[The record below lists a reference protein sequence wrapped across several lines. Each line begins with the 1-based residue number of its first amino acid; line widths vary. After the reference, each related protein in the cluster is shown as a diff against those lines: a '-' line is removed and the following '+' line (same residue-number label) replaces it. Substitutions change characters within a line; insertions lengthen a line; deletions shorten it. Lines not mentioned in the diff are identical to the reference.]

1 MPLDLDPGAEADD
14 GGLWLSISDLADH
27 LGRRKQ
33 SVAERVTRLEDA
45 GLLTTRPG
53 KGRVKLV
60 NVAAYEDAVGQTIDL
75 ARQQGHATR
84 KGAGPLTSAP
94 GDPVYTAE
102 QARRMAYQADREKIA
117 LGRDLDLLVPVDQLA
132 SDATRIFSAMIL
144 RLDRLEGRAEALALA
159 VGQGDTAG
167 ARCFL
172 KGLKVEIRN
181 QIADGLQDLITQV
194 TGEAPRPLADFEP
207 GLRGDASNEQPA
219 AL

>member
-1 MPLDLDPGAEADD
+1 MIDDGPNTSGAE
-14 GGLWLSISDLADH
+14 GLWLSISDLAAEKG
-27 LGRRKQ
+27 LGKAAV
-33 SVAERVTRLEDA
+33 SERISRLEA
-45 GLLTTRPG
+45 QGLLRTRAG

-75 ARQQGHATR
+75 ARHQGQNTR
-84 KGAGPLTSAP
+84 KGGVPLTSAP

-159 VGQGDTAG
+159 VGQGGTMG
-167 ARCFL
+167 ARSFL

-181 QIADGLQDLITQV
+181 QIADSLQDLVAEV
-194 TGEAPRPLADFEP
+194 TGEALRPLAEFEP

-219 AL
+219 TS

>member
-1 MPLDLDPGAEADD
+1 MIDD
-14 GGLWLSISDLADH
+14 EPNTSGPEGLWLSISDLAAEKG
-27 LGRRKQ
+27 LGKAAV
-33 SVAERVTRLEDA
+33 SERVSRLEA
-45 GLLTTRPG
+45 QGLLRTRAG

-60 NVAAYEDAVGQTIDL
+60 NVAAYEDAVGQTNDL

-84 KGAGPLTSAP
+84 RSGGPLTSASS
-94 GDPVYTAE
+94 DPVYTAE

-159 VGQGDTAG
+159 VGQGGTAG
-167 ARCFL
+167 ARSFL
-172 KGLKVEIRN
+172 KVLKVEIRN
-181 QIADGLQDLITQV
+181 QIADGLQDLVTEV
-194 TGEAPRPLADFEP
+194 TGEALRLLDDFEP
-207 GLRGDASNEQPA
+207 ELRGDASNEQPD

>member
-1 MPLDLDPGAEADD
+1 MIDDEPNTSSAE
-14 GGLWLSISDLADH
+14 GLWLSISDLAAEKG
-27 LGRRKQ
+27 LGKAAV
-33 SVAERVTRLEDA
+33 SERVSRLEA
-45 GLLTTRPG
+45 QGLLRTRAG

-75 ARQQGHATR
+75 ARHQGHATR
-84 KGAGPLTSAP
+84 KGAGPLTSVP

-159 VGQGDTAG
+159 VGQGGTAG
-167 ARCFL
+167 ARSFL

-181 QIADGLQDLITQV
+181 QIADGLQDLVTEL
-194 TGEAPRPLADFEP
+194 TGEPLRPLADFEP